1 MDRPQRPFLAIAL
14 RLSSALAFS
23 AMFFLVK
30 LTAQRGVNV
39 PEILFW
45 RQALTAPVLFGWLA
59 LRGDLHR
66 LKTQRIGGHALRA
79 AVGLSNLAIVFT
91 ATALLPLA
99 ESTTLGFAAPLF
111 AVVIAAMVLGERI
124 GPWRWGAVVLGL
136 LGVVL
141 IAQPG
146 GHAVDPLGATLALVG
161 AVLVA
166 IINFQ
171 IRDLSR
177 SEEPIRIVFW
187 FGLFGFCATGLALPF
202 YASAHPPTEWAL
214 LIGVG
219 LTGLIGQLGLTGSL
233 RFAPVSTV
241 IVMDYSTLI
250 WATLFGWLAW
260 RHVPGASLWLGAPLI
275 VAAGLLIV
283 WRERLLGRIATAAA
297 ANAVD

>member
-1 MDRPQRPFLAIAL
+1 MDTPQRPYLAIAL

-23 AMFFLVK
+23 GMFFLVK
-30 LTAQRGVNV
+30 LAAESQIKV

-45 RQALTAPVLFGWLA
+45 RQALTAPVLLAWLA
-59 LRGDLHR
+59 LRGEVHR
-66 LKTQRIGGHALRA
+66 LRTERIGGHALRA
-79 AVGLSNLAIVFT
+79 AVGLSNLAIIFT

-124 GPWRWGAVVLGL
+124 GPWRWGAVGLGL

-146 GHAVDPLGATLALVG
+146 GHAIDPLGTTLALVG
-161 AVLVA
+161 ALLVA
-166 IINFQ
+166 VINFQ
-171 IRDLSR
+171 IRDLS
-177 SEEPIRIVFW
+177 STEEPIRVVFW
-187 FGLFGFCATGLALPF
+187 FGLFGICATGLALPF
-202 YASAHPPTEWAL
+202 YAAAHTAYQWAL
-214 LIGVG
+214 LIGIG

-260 RHVPGASLWLGAPLI
+260 GYLPGPALWLGAPLI

-283 WRERLLGRIATAAA
+283 WRERRLHKPAMNTVATA
-297 ANAVD
+297 VD